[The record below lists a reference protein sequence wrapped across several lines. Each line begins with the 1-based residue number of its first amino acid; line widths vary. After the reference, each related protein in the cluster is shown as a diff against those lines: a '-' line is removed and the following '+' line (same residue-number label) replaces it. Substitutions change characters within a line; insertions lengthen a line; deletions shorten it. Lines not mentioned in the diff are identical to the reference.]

1 MRRSDSIKNGKNWLE
16 KWEGLTW
23 KSGREWPEK
32 NREVWIEKWEGPTE
46 KMGKAD
52 LKVEKNWLKKWER
65 LTLNM
70 EGLSQNKKVHNQNIV
85 SVETRSHWHFTVIV
99 HITGVSY
106 VFTVYLTWSIEKNP
120 REEWSLVCWGKT
132 FDV

>member
-1 MRRSDSIKNGKNWLE
+1 MGKTDSKNEKGWLGKVGGNDL
-16 KWEGLTW
+16 K
-23 KSGREWPEK
+23 K